1 MREFAIIATVNDER
15 VVTYVKGTA
24 KDAMKEA
31 QSTRLMLG
39 AESVTIAEVCIYI
52 DENGEV
58 F

>member
-1 MREFAIIATVNDER
+1 MKEYAIIATVNDQR
-15 VVTYVKGTA
+15 VVTYVRGTI

-39 AESVTIAEVCIYI
+39 AESVTIAEVCAYV
-52 DENGEV
+52 DENGDV